1 MWQIR
6 HRKRDAA
13 AAQASPPQLPAPS
26 GLSQDELLKWVKDNA
41 KQHGFNAIASALEL
55 PSDYER
61 THWMRHS
68 VFTQEGRQSHSYE
81 FGASGIMLIGAL
93 IAGAMLLFWA
103 VFLS

>member
-41 KQHGFNAIASALEL
+41 KQHGFNAVASALGL
-55 PSDYER
+55 QSDYER

-81 FGASGIMLIGAL
+81 FGKSGITLLVSLVGGA
-93 IAGAMLLFWA
+93 ALLFWL